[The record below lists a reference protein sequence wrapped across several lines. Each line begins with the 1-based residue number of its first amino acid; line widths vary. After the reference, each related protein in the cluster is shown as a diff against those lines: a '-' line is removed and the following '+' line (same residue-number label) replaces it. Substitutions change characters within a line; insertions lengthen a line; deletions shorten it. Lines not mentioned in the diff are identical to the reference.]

1 MSCLR
6 FTLLIKVAWFTNGT
20 VTLIKGDRV
29 IQVKIKSKV
38 MLINGASITMDVAP
52 EIKSG
57 RTMRELPLDC
67 PGSRRQG
74 ELRRSHPDRNHGYLN
89 LS

>member
-1 MSCLR
+1 
-6 FTLLIKVAWFTNGT
+6 
-20 VTLIKGDRV
+20 
-29 IQVKIKSKV
+29 

-67 PGSRRQG
+67 PGPRCQG
-74 ELRRSHPDRNHGYLN
+74 ELRRSHPDRNHGTVTLKAGKAHKIPGSLKGTRN
-89 LS
+89 FFARARAKICVKIAIKP